1 MKIVG
6 LYGDKMKNV
15 KVAFDLNAN
24 CIGMLQG
31 MDIVSKY
38 MKLSNIKNALVL
50 GCFCVS
56 PATLWTDTVVYATF
70 ADAAACVALTSEESD
85 IQRGLLDTYTF
96 VDASYHQYVTY
107 PKCGMSK
114 VPLKIV

>member
-1 MKIVG
+1 MEKNELDLEDYEMLVVCTDTPEFLSPTNAMRIAG

-15 KVAFDLNAN
+15 KLAFDLNAN

-56 PATLWTDTVVYATF
+56 PATLWTDTVV
-70 ADAAACVALTSEESD
+70 C
-85 IQRGLLDTYTF
+85 
-96 VDASYHQYVTY
+96 
-107 PKCGMSK
+107 
-114 VPLKIV
+114 